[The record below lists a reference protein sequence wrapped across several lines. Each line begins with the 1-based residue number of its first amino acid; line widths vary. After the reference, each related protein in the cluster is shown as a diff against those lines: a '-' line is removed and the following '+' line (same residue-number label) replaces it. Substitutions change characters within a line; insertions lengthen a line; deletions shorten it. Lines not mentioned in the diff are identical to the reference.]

1 MEYTIQTYGLCKKY
15 GGCSVVRNVSMHVRK
30 GRIYGL
36 LGRNGAGKTTI
47 IGSTIESTSF
57 YSNLTAPEIL
67 SVF

>member
-1 MEYTIQTYGLCKKY
+1 
-15 GGCSVVRNVSMHVRK
+15 MHVRK

-47 IGSTIESTSF
+47 IGSTIESPGF